1 MKERH
6 LFTSESVS
14 EGHPDKIADQ
24 ISDAILD
31 ALLEKDPD
39 ARVAVETS
47 VTTGLA
53 LVFGEISTSAY
64 VDIQH
69 VVRETIKEIGYTD
82 GKYGFDGDKC
92 AVIVA
97 LDEQSKDIAQGV
109 DDSLEIR
116 EGQVDPLDQIGAGD
130 QGLMFGFATDETPE
144 YMPLPLILSHKLM
157 RRIAILRKDKVIKYL
172 RPDAKAEVTVE
183 YDADG
188 KPVRVDTV
196 VLSTQHDPDVSL
208 EQIQADVKEQVIKAV
223 IPAEYLDDQTK
234 YFINPTGRFVIGGP
248 QGDAGLTGRKIIVDT
263 YGGAAHHG
271 GGAFSGKDATK
282 VDRSASYAARY
293 IAKNLVAA
301 GYAKKLEIQVAYAI
315 GVAKPVSISIDNF
328 GTGTKSEEE
337 MIAAV
342 RQVFDLRPAGIIKM
356 LDLQRPIYKQTAA
369 YGHFG
374 RTDIDLPWEKLD
386 KVAELKKIL
395 G

>member
-1 MKERH
+1 MTERH

-31 ALLEKDPD
+31 AVLTEDPD
-39 ARVAVETS
+39 ARCAIETS
-47 VTTGLA
+47 VTTGLV
-53 LVFGEISTSAY
+53 LVFGEMSTTAY
-64 VDIQH
+64 VNIQQI
-69 VVRETIKEIGYTD
+69 VRETIRQIGYTN
-82 GKYGFDGDKC
+82 GLYGFDADNC
-92 AVIVA
+92 AVITA
-97 LDEQSKDIAQGV
+97 IDEQSPDIAQGV
-109 DDSLEIR
+109 DDSLETRDGNI
-116 EGQVDPLDQIGAGD
+116 DPLDKIGAGD
-130 QGLMFGFATDETPE
+130 QGLMFGYATDETPE
-144 YMPLPLILSHKLM
+144 YMPLTLMLSHKLM
-157 RRIAILRKDKVIKYL
+157 QRIAKLRKEGTITYL

-183 YDADG
+183 YDENDQ
-188 KPVRVDTV
+188 PLRVDTV
-196 VLSTQHDPDVSL
+196 VLITQHDPEVSL
-208 EQIQADVKEQVIKAV
+208 DQIRHDVIEQVIKEV
-223 IPAEYLDDQTK
+223 IPADLLDDNTK

-301 GYAKKLEIQVAYAI
+301 GYAKRLEIQVAYAI
-315 GVAKPVSISIDNF
+315 GVAQPVSISINTF
-328 GTGTKSEEE
+328 GTGTKSEAEL
-337 MIAAV
+337 IDAV
-342 RQVFDLRPAGIIKM
+342 RKTFDLRPAGIIKM
-356 LDLQRPIYKQTAA
+356 LDLKRPIYKPTAA

-374 RTDIDLPWEKLD
+374 RTDIDLPWEHLD
-386 KVAELKKIL
+386 KVDELKAIL

>member
-1 MKERH
+1 MTERH

-31 ALLEKDPD
+31 AVLTEDPD
-39 ARVAVETS
+39 ARCAIETS
-47 VTTGLA
+47 VTTGLV
-53 LVFGEISTSAY
+53 LVFGEMSTTAY
-64 VDIQH
+64 VNIQQI
-69 VVRETIKEIGYTD
+69 VRETIRQIGYTN
-82 GKYGFDGDKC
+82 GLYGFDADNC
-92 AVIVA
+92 AVITA
-97 LDEQSKDIAQGV
+97 IDEQSPDIAQGV
-109 DDSLEIR
+109 DDSLETRGGNI
-116 EGQVDPLDQIGAGD
+116 DPLDKIGAGD
-130 QGLMFGFATDETPE
+130 QGLMFGYATDETPE
-144 YMPLPLILSHKLM
+144 YMPLTLMLSHKLM
-157 RRIAILRKDKVIKYL
+157 QRIAKLRKEGTIAYL

-183 YDADG
+183 YDENDQ
-188 KPVRVDTV
+188 PLRVDTV
-196 VLSTQHDPDVSL
+196 VLSTQHDPEVSL
-208 EQIQADVKEQVIKAV
+208 DQIRHDVIEQVIKEV
-223 IPAEYLDDQTK
+223 IPADLLDDNAK

-301 GYAKKLEIQVAYAI
+301 GYAKRLEIQVAYAI
-315 GVAKPVSISIDNF
+315 GVAQPVSISINTF
-328 GTGTKSEEE
+328 GTGTKSEAEL
-337 MIAAV
+337 IDAV
-342 RQVFDLRPAGIIKM
+342 RKTFDLRPAGIIKM
-356 LDLQRPIYKQTAA
+356 LDLKRPIYKQTAA

-374 RTDIDLPWEKLD
+374 RTDIDLPWEHLD
-386 KVAELKKIL
+386 KVDELKAIL

>member
-1 MKERH
+1 MTERH

-31 ALLEKDPD
+31 AVLTEDPD
-39 ARVAVETS
+39 ARCAIETS
-47 VTTGLA
+47 VTTGLV
-53 LVFGEISTSAY
+53 LVFGEMSTTAY
-64 VDIQH
+64 VNIQQI
-69 VVRETIKEIGYTD
+69 VRETIRQIGYTN
-82 GKYGFDGDKC
+82 GLYGFDADNC
-92 AVIVA
+92 AVITA
-97 LDEQSKDIAQGV
+97 IDEQSPDIAQGV
-109 DDSLEIR
+109 DDSLETR
-116 EGQVDPLDQIGAGD
+116 GGNVDPLDKIGAGD
-130 QGLMFGFATDETPE
+130 QGLMFGYATDETPE
-144 YMPLPLILSHKLM
+144 YMPLTLMLSHKLM
-157 RRIAILRKDKVIKYL
+157 QRIAKLRKEGTIAYL

-183 YDADG
+183 YDEND
-188 KPVRVDTV
+188 KPLRVDTV
-196 VLSTQHDPDVSL
+196 VLSTQHDPEVSL
-208 EQIQADVKEQVIKAV
+208 DQIRHDVIEQVIKEV
-223 IPAEYLDDQTK
+223 VPADLLDDDTK

-301 GYAKKLEIQVAYAI
+301 GYAKRLEIQVAYAI
-315 GVAKPVSISIDNF
+315 GVAQPVSISINTF
-328 GTGTKSEEE
+328 GTGTKPEAEL
-337 MIAAV
+337 IDAV
-342 RQVFDLRPAGIIKM
+342 RKTFDLRPAGIIKM
-356 LDLQRPIYKQTAA
+356 LDLKRPIYKQTAA

-374 RTDIDLPWEKLD
+374 RTDIDLPWEHLD
-386 KVAELKKIL
+386 KVDELKAIL